1 MRALATA
8 FLAERRGRI
17 GGWRLAEATVEGAVR
32 RTSAKLLQHYGSMAR
47 FAEGGVR
54 ADRDERATRLL
65 EKYLQVKPRSS
76 GERVR

>member
-1 MRALATA
+1 M
-8 FLAERRGRI
+8 
-17 GGWRLAEATVEGAVR
+17 EGAVR